1 MINMF
6 NQAFIEL
13 KHIWD
18 NTTYAE
24 KKVKCTNMIPDSAE
38 TPYSDYKTIQD
49 LFDRRKKST
58 YYEEYKDTVKFLM
71 RHCIRRKYYLHFK
84 KCLKNQCTHCKNNI
98 SNHESIN
105 LLKDLSEDG
114 SLPIPKLYKQLYNGE
129 HYPSFLDIIT
139 DENLKL
145 DTKKEMEDHIKNT
158 KGKDNGRCSW
168 CSWYFLS
175 KNDYKKHRDFC
186 P

>member
-1 MINMF
+1 
-6 NQAFIEL
+6 
-13 KHIWD
+13 
-18 NTTYAE
+18 
-24 KKVKCTNMIPDSAE
+24 MIPDSAE

-145 DTKKEMEDHIKNT
+145 ETKKEMEDHIKN
-158 KGKDNGRCSW
+158 
-168 CSWYFLS
+168 
-175 KNDYKKHRDFC
+175 
-186 P
+186 